1 MEKKLKVKP
10 SNFKTDLS
18 FQEWVMKY
26 NVGCCY
32 TEPTKFFQ
40 GNSTTSIK
48 TLESPSGIQRFF
60 RLLGF

>member
-18 FQEWVMKY
+18 FHEWVMKF
-26 NVGCCY
+26 NVGSCY

-40 GNSTTSIK
+40 GNSTTSIRPM
-48 TLESPSGIQRFF
+48 ESSSGIQRFF